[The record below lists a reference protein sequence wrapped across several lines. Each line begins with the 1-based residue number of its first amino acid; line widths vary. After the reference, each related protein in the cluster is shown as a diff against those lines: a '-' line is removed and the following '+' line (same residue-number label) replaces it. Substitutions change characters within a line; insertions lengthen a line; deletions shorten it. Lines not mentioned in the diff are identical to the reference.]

1 MTDAQYSTVADLIA
15 ATLAAREVIKDLHG
29 ATKDLRRDLAETRT
43 ARAALAEARTAALAD
58 LQRAAIK
65 AGEDV
70 GGLVSGILGEWLLK
84 VTAFV
89 QCPDCGLV
97 QAILTDDGRRCECTT
112 CGHRFPRSAVLL
124 SRLNGGD
131 AAESTSAA
139 TPAAAAPTEGTHSR

>member
-1 MTDAQYSTVADLIA
+1 MTDASTPPSRISSRRPRR
-15 ATLAAREVIKDLHG
+15 REVIKDLHG

-58 LQRAAIK
+58 LQRAAIE

-89 QCPDCGLV
+89 QC
-97 QAILTDDGRRCECTT
+97 LTAAWCRRSLPMT
-112 CGHRFPRSAVLL
+112 GGAANAQRAGIASARSAVLL